1 MIHNSSKYYTGRI
14 ILVRI
19 SLTVAMIMMSISRG
33 VRSFTVSSSGGT
45 MTVTRRTGTT
55 RSSSSSSFFVAQPS
69 KNNAAL
75 GTFTRSHTSGY
86 GYGACFLSTS
96 GTADDVTMS
105 SSTTSTSPTN
115 PISLDVCQELLQT
128 AEEAARAAGRIIVDN
143 LGCPVDNDDE
153 NNDNDSIEQK
163 FNIKDVVTK
172 HDKAAQYAIKTTITQ
187 KYPGHTFLGEEDVP
201 PGAQASED
209 ALVNILASMKKKQ
222 QQAQHD
228 GDNDNDSDNAKDN
241 EDDGFIW
248 ICDPIDGTANFASGM
263 PLCGVTVTVIHDNQ
277 AIIGVIYD
285 PHRDELFYSIRDHGA
300 FLVEKK
306 KSSNMK
312 RQLRVQSSVGLAKD
326 AIVNA
331 GCPADRNA
339 FEASMRGV
347 MALNSQVR
355 GLRIIAASCIT
366 LAWIASGRLT
376 AHFGYDLSGWDLVA
390 GALIIQEAGGRIT
403 DIDGSPYK
411 ITTRNMLCSNG
422 QEQVHDEI
430 LQILK
435 DADATTFVRSE

>member
-1 MIHNSSKYYTGRI
+1 MINNNSKYYTGRI
-14 ILVRI
+14 IVVRI
-19 SLTVAMIMMSISRG
+19 ALMVMAMAMISIRRG
-33 VRSFTVSSSGGT
+33 VRSFTVSSWGR
-45 MTVTRRTGTT
+45 RRTIPTI
-55 RSSSSSSFFVAQPS
+55 SLSSFFVAQPS

-75 GTFTRSHTSGY
+75 VTFTRSHTHGY
-86 GYGACFLSTS
+86 GYDACFLSTS
-96 GTADDVTMS
+96 STADDVTMS
-105 SSTTSTSPTN
+105 SSTTSPCPNPTN

-128 AEEAARAAGRIIVDN
+128 AEEAARAAGRIIVEN
-143 LGCPVDNDDE
+143 LGCPVDSNDQE
-153 NNDNDSIEQK
+153 EGDNDSSIEQK

-172 HDKAAQYAIKTTITQ
+172 HDKAAQHAIKTIITQ

-222 QQAQHD
+222 QQAPQDH
-228 GDNDNDSDNAKDN
+228 GDNENNDNAKDN
-241 EDDGFIW
+241 EGDGFIW

-263 PLCGVTVTVIHDNQ
+263 PLCGVTVTVIYDNQ

-312 RQLRVQSSVGLAKD
+312 RQLRVQSSVALAKD

-331 GCPADRNA
+331 GCPADPNA

-347 MALNSQVR
+347 TALNSQVR

-376 AHFGYDLSGWDLVA
+376 AHFGYDLSSWDLVA

-422 QEQVHDEI
+422 QKQVHEEI
-430 LQILK
+430 LQILN